1 MSMATKQTN
10 KYITHAFELLETYE
24 AGLVLHGSE
33 VKSIKQ
39 GHIQLKGSYIKV
51 QANNTLW
58 LIGAHV
64 SPYKP
69 AGKNHQHD
77 PLRPKKLL
85 LQKKEIDRLRGKL
98 AEKGLT
104 IVPTKVYTKGGLIKL
119 EIGLAKGLKQHDK
132 REKIKKRDIDRD
144 TKRLLKER
152 FR

>member
-1 MSMATKQTN
+1 MATKQIN
-10 KYITHAFELLETYE
+10 KYIRHAFELLETYE
-24 AGLVLHGSE
+24 AGLVLRGSE

-39 GHIQLKGSYIKV
+39 GHIQLKGSYIKIEP
-51 QANNTLW
+51 NNTLW

-64 SPYKP
+64 SQYKP

-85 LQKKEIDRLRGKL
+85 LQKKEINRLRGKL

-119 EIGLAKGLKQHDK
+119 QIGLAKGLKKHDK